1 MEIRASNLPDD
12 KSLVRARLKT
22 PKAAAVAGIVFA
34 VLMIVILWLLR
45 RSIPADPLE
54 SGAWLTTS
62 TKPVM
67 LALNLIPFAGVAFL
81 WFIGVLR
88 DRLGTQ
94 EDRFF
99 STVFLGSSL
108 LFLASI
114 FIAAS
119 LAGAITLVGS
129 AQGSDILINTEAYYI
144 MRAATYIIFNV
155 YCLKMAAVFMIST
168 STIIIY
174 TSITP
179 RWIAYIGYALGSLI
193 LFFGTYIGWSFVVL
207 PVWVLLMAIY
217 ILINNLRIF
226 SRV

>member
-1 MEIRASNLPDD
+1 LETRASNLPDD

-54 SGAWLTTS
+54 SGVWLTGS
-62 TKPVM
+62 TRTVM
-67 LALNLIPFAGVAFL
+67 LALNLVPFAGVAFL

-88 DRLGTQ
+88 DRLGAQ

-114 FIAAS
+114 FTAAS
-119 LAGAITLVGS
+119 LAGAITLVGES
-129 AQGSDILINTEAYYI
+129 HGSDMLINSETYYL
-144 MRAATYIIFNV
+144 MRAATYIMFNV
-155 YCLKMAAVFMIST
+155 YCIKMAAIFMIST

-179 RWIAYIGYALGSLI
+179 KWIAAIGYFLGFSI
-193 LFFGTYIGWSFVVL
+193 LFAGAYISWSFAVL
-207 PVWVLLMAIY
+207 PIWVLLMALY
-217 ILINNLRIF
+217 ILIQNPRL
-226 SRV
+226 SH

>member
-12 KSLVRARLKT
+12 KTLVRARLKT

-54 SGAWLTTS
+54 SGVWLTTS

-88 DRLGTQ
+88 DRLGAQ

-114 FIAAS
+114 FTAAS

-129 AQGSDILINTEAYYI
+129 SHGSDILINTEAYYI
-144 MRAATYIIFNV
+144 IRVSNLHYIQRLLFKDGCSIYDIDINYNNIYV
-155 YCLKMAAVFMIST
+155 NNTEMDSVHWIYAGIS
-168 STIIIY
+168 SY
-174 TSITP
+174 
-179 RWIAYIGYALGSLI
+179 
-193 LFFGTYIGWSFVVL
+193 
-207 PVWVLLMAIY
+207 
-217 ILINNLRIF
+217 
-226 SRV
+226 